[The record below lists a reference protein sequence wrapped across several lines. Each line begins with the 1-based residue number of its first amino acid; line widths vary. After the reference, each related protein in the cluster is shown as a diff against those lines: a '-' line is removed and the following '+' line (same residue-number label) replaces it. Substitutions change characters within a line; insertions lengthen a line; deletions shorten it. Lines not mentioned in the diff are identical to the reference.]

1 MKIKEQVKTI
11 DQAALDAALNKIL
24 GGFQP
29 ADSHDKKA
37 VVIAQAAFNSFFH
50 S

>member
-1 MKIKEQVKTI
+1 MKSKEHVKTI
-11 DQAALDAALNKIL
+11 DPAVLDAALNKVL
-24 GGFQP
+24 GGLP
-29 ADSHDKKA
+29 LSGSHDKKA